1 VARLALLSAVCAV
14 ALAAPGLAQAQL
26 VATVSDPGIISLTQ
40 NGAPVTHLVPGTYTI
55 EVHDTTPSH
64 NFHLTGPG
72 VSETTGISDEE
83 APTWTVTFT
92 HGVYHF
98 QCDVHPD
105 SMFGNFTVGNVLE
118 VDKTGT
124 GLGTVTSTPAGIDC
138 GGTCAF
144 AYPGGG
150 MVALTASA
158 TPGSTFTGWGGACT
172 GAGAC
177 EVTVSGAV
185 SVTATF
191 TLNSGPGPPTGT
203 GPPAKVTKVSVAKKK
218 GVRTVTVAL
227 DASRALSVQTRIT
240 RATKAIVSSK
250 RSFAAGKRTVTLK
263 IPKKTKGGN
272 ATVTITLKGTTGS
285 TQSYKITRTVKL
297 PKP

>member
-1 VARLALLSAVCAV
+1 MARLAFLSAVCAV
-14 ALAAPGLAQAQL
+14 ALAAPGVAQAQL

-40 NGAPVTHLVPGTYTI
+40 DGVPVTHLDPGTYTI

-72 VSETTGISDEE
+72 VSETTGISAEE

-92 HGVYHF
+92 HGSYHF

-138 GGTCAF
+138 GGTCSA

-150 MVALTASA
+150 MVALTATA
-158 TPGSTFTGWGGACT
+158 TPGSTFTGWSGACT
-172 GAGAC
+172 GAAAC
-177 EVTVSGAV
+177 EVTVVGRRVGHGHLHAQQR
-185 SVTATF
+185 
-191 TLNSGPGPPTGT
+191 SGPAAGDR
-203 GPPAKVTKVSVAKKK
+203 PAREGHEGLGRQEEGRAHGHGRARRRAAPSPS
-218 GVRTVTVAL
+218 RRR
-227 DASRALSVQTRIT
+227 SRA
-240 RATKAIVSSK
+240 RARRSSPPSA
-250 RSFAAGKRTVTLK
+250 RSRPESAR
-263 IPKKTKGGN
+263 
-272 ATVTITLKGTTGS
+272 S
-285 TQSYKITRTVKL
+285 R
-297 PKP
+297 